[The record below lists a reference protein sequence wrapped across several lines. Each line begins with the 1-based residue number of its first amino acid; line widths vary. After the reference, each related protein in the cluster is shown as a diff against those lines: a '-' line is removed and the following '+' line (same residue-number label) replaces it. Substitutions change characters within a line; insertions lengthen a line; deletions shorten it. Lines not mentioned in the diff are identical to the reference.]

1 MLTNAN
7 CYAMMYLVV
16 GKCQQKEMEV
26 RRIKARGA
34 IKFYDLYL
42 RIFEKGYSIESFAE
56 KMGFSSRTLYSK
68 LQGKTD
74 WKSSEMIKAAQ
85 YLGCTK
91 QIGKYFF

>member
-16 GKCQQKEMEV
+16 GKCQQRETEV
-26 RRIKARGA
+26 RKIKARGA

-42 RIFEKGYSIESFAE
+42 RIFEKGYNIESFAE
-56 KMGFSSRTLYSK
+56 KMGFSTRTLYAK
-68 LQGKTD
+68 LQGKSD

-91 QIGKYFF
+91 QISKYFF